1 MATLALAGPAG
12 AAGVPRRAAP
22 VAALATSGLGERGRL
37 CGLAAGHRG
46 RTRPMIDG
54 APNPFDWLWRYAMP
68 AELTRW
74 LAIKL
79 EWPVLLLIAV
89 GAVSLLARLRQ
100 ARGRQRQQVKWLAY
114 AAVLLAAAW
123 WPAHLAPDRA
133 KERHPLGTRPG

>member
-1 MATLALAGPAG
+1 
-12 AAGVPRRAAP
+12 
-22 VAALATSGLGERGRL
+22 
-37 CGLAAGHRG
+37 
-46 RTRPMIDG
+46 MIDG

-114 AAVLLAAAW
+114 AAVLLAAGPGG
-123 WPAHLAPDRA
+123 PAHL
-133 KERHPLGTRPG
+133 HPTGLGSDIHGTRPG